1 MDLKTIE
8 EDWLPHLSD
17 YINEPQDIP
26 LIEDK
31 PRVTEADLQRV
42 NQRRIGRYTTYFDAS
57 NVNRTTNIR
66 LSADAIN
73 NLVLNPGESF
83 SFNQVVGQRTAER
96 GYKPATVIVSGEY
109 SEGIG
114 GGICQTSSTLYN
126 SVDAAGLQVT
136 ARYSHSKEVTYVPSG
151 RDATVSWGGPD
162 FRFVNSLEKPI
173 LLRTYV
179 GDGFITVSVYT
190 TPDAQASPRQVP
202 PAPRYQAKEV
212 EVDPD
217 KPSDETPVNGS
228 DQQGDQSG
236 EDSGSGDDSDNGG
249 QNGGDP
255 TGNDGGGSGAA
266 GGDPSGTGSP

>member
-1 MDLKTIE
+1 MGGSIQPSREGYEMDLKTIE

-126 SVDAAGLQVT
+126 SVDAAG
-136 ARYSHSKEVTYVPSG
+136 AAG
-151 RDATVSWGGPD
+151 DC
-162 FRFVNSLEKPI
+162 PI
-173 LLRTYV
+173 
-179 GDGFITVSVYT
+179 F
-190 TPDAQASPRQVP
+190 P
-202 PAPRYQAKEV
+202 
-212 EVDPD
+212 
-217 KPSDETPVNGS
+217 
-228 DQQGDQSG
+228 QQGSNLC
-236 EDSGSGDDSDNGG
+236 SLG
-249 QNGGDP
+249 QGCHRVLGR
-255 TGNDGGGSGAA
+255 A
-266 GGDPSGTGSP
+266 